1 MSTVVKTIVGHENLS
16 CIRFEKDVSFKHM
29 FADIRIVIR
38 RFNIT
43 LIATAFSVVE
53 RKIKRVPILSI

>member
-1 MSTVVKTIVGHENLS
+1 MKIYPLFGLKRMSVLN
-16 CIRFEKDVSFKHM
+16 M